1 MTRENNVDFD
11 ELVFEKRNKFY
22 GAYLLRKK
30 YDEHLLTSLLI
41 GVLLMGCVVAIPYL
55 AAYFSDK
62 PVAEVV
68 PHDPPPT
75 MISIRYDITPKTD
88 TPKEETGSRSK
99 TSGGQ
104 AATIAN
110 RTLVMS
116 DTQGEITPQEEL
128 KGLQPGLDTKPGDGT
143 EIIGDDDDSDGT
155 CLDCPDQGGNGGTM
169 KSFKPDELQPKY
181 PGGEE
186 AMYEFLRSNIR
197 YPERAKNIG
206 IEGTV
211 YIQFIVDEYGK
222 IRFAKVARGIGGG
235 CDEEALRVVNLMPR
249 WEPARQGGHNVRVQ
263 FNLPISY
270 ALQ

>member
-1 MTRENNVDFD
+1 MTKENSVDFD

-30 YDEHLLTSLLI
+30 YDEHLLTSLFI
-41 GVLLMGCVVAIPYL
+41 GVLLMGSVVAIPYVS
-55 AAYFSDK
+55 AYFSGE
-62 PVAEVV
+62 PVKEVV
-68 PHDPPPT
+68 VNDPPPT
-75 MISIRYDITPKTD
+75 IISVDLFPPPSKPKVD
-88 TPKEETGSRSK
+88 LGAPPK

-116 DTQGEITPQEEL
+116 DTQADITPVEDM
-128 KGLQPGLDTKPGDGT
+128 KGLQPSNNTHPGDGT
-143 EIIGDDDDSDGT
+143 ETIGDGT
-155 CLDCPDQGGNGGTM
+155 EKGGDCLDCPETGGGGDGPM
-169 KSFKPDELQPKY
+169 KSFKPDEAQPKY
-181 PGGEE
+181 PGGEQ
-186 AMYEFLRSNIR
+186 AMYDFLRKNIQ

-222 IRFAKVARGIGGG
+222 IRFAKIARGIGGG

-249 WEPARQGGHNVRVQ
+249 WEPARQAGH
-263 FNLPISY
+263 P
-270 ALQ
+270 